1 MITSFAQA
9 LSNYRK
15 GVFLLPFTL
24 CEEVQRMMNNYW
36 WGNNGK
42 KDEASFDKDRID
54 FVKEKTMVVW
64 VFVTYIASIYMALI
78 GKLGWKLTVE

>member
-1 MITSFAQA
+1 MLSKAGKTMMITSFAQA

-42 KDEASFDKDRID
+42 NGRGI
-54 FVKEKTMVVW
+54 
-64 VFVTYIASIYMALI
+64 I
-78 GKLGWKLTVE
+78 

>member
-1 MITSFAQA
+1 MLSKAGKTMMITSFAQA
-9 LSNYRK
+9 LSNYRM

-42 KDEASFDKDRID
+42 NGRGI
-54 FVKEKTMVVW
+54 
-64 VFVTYIASIYMALI
+64 I
-78 GKLGWKLTVE
+78 